1 MKNKILAVTL
11 FVGLFAI
18 FSKTKA
24 QYQLLQLVNL
34 ITAKKLSGI
43 VVNQLGSR
51 LPNVTVNRS
60 KKGWRKI
67 IQSGKTNVRGM
78 FSF

>member
-34 ITAKKLSGI
+34 LPQK
-43 VVNQLGSR
+43 NCLG
-51 LPNVTVNRS
+51 LWLIN
-60 KKGWRKI
+60 
-67 IQSGKTNVRGM
+67 
-78 FSF
+78 